1 MVWMLAPRKLRTMP
15 KSLLSR
21 ILPVA
26 PLGQLDP
33 KWALFSANSFIAAML
48 AIYLAFRLGLQRPYW
63 AMLTV
68 YLTAQPFAGAVRS
81 RAAYRFLGTLLG
93 ACAALALV
101 PVLVDQP
108 ALLSVAVTA
117 FAGLC
122 LYISLQDRTPRSYV
136 FLLAGYTATTV
147 AFSSVNAPAMVFDTA
162 LSRVEEILLGISCA
176 TLVHTLLFP
185 SDVTRPVLKL
195 LRDAVADAFALT
207 SEVLSA
213 RASNVPDPGRWKLA
227 ADITQ
232 LDILSTHLHYDTA
245 ARKPE
250 PRAISAVQNQLA
262 LVLPML
268 LAVEDSLAAMGELR
282 SAELNGLL
290 ADLADWARDPDRSL
304 VDAKDLIARCERF
317 GAVASGDTKIWD
329 RLLEASTVTRL
340 ATLIDALASAN
351 SISAALHGTSP
362 ASARKNRAQ
371 CPHAKARRHLHR
383 DPGLAALS
391 VAALFI
397 AVAGCCA
404 VWIATAWPEGGVA
417 AQIAAIAAALYSSLD
432 DPAPTLI
439 SYALWT
445 LACLPI
451 AAIYLFLIFPAIT
464 GFPMLVFS
472 LAPTFLVI
480 GYLQA
485 NPRHFIK
492 ALALGLGLISAL
504 DLQNKFSAD
513 LAVFIN
519 GNAAALIGL
528 MAAFLT
534 IRWLRSLSASRAA
547 QRLLRL
553 GWADLARL
561 ATARR
566 PMSRARWVGIMFD
579 RFGLIIPRLVAT
591 GADIGAETPRSLAAL
606 QIGLDLMALKQSAV
620 EDMHGDHELSR
631 LMPMLSHSFRWLARG
646 NAELRPDDA
655 HALLTAI
662 DSALS
667 VQAGERTDLQKRQVA
682 LTGMRRTLFPHA
694 HALSSSEVIR

>member
-1 MVWMLAPRKLRTMP
+1 L
-15 KSLLSR
+15 
-21 ILPVA
+21 
-26 PLGQLDP
+26 
-33 KWALFSANSFIAAML
+33 
-48 AIYLAFRLGLQRPYW
+48 
-63 AMLTV
+63 
-68 YLTAQPFAGAVRS
+68 
-81 RAAYRFLGTLLG
+81 
-93 ACAALALV
+93 
-101 PVLVDQP
+101 
-108 ALLSVAVTA
+108 
-117 FAGLC
+117 
-122 LYISLQDRTPRSYV
+122 
-136 FLLAGYTATTV
+136 
-147 AFSSVNAPAMVFDTA
+147 
-162 LSRVEEILLGISCA
+162 
-176 TLVHTLLFP
+176 
-185 SDVTRPVLKL
+185 
-195 LRDAVADAFALT
+195 
-207 SEVLSA
+207 
-213 RASNVPDPGRWKLA
+213 
-227 ADITQ
+227 
-232 LDILSTHLHYDTA
+232 
-245 ARKPE
+245 
-250 PRAISAVQNQLA
+250 
-262 LVLPML
+262 
-268 LAVEDSLAAMGELR
+268 
-282 SAELNGLL
+282 
-290 ADLADWARDPDRSL
+290 
-304 VDAKDLIARCERF
+304 
-317 GAVASGDTKIWD
+317 
-329 RLLEASTVTRL
+329 
-340 ATLIDALASAN
+340 
-351 SISAALHGTSP
+351 
-362 ASARKNRAQ
+362 
-371 CPHAKARRHLHR
+371 
-383 DPGLAALS
+383 
-391 VAALFI
+391 
-397 AVAGCCA
+397 
-404 VWIATAWPEGGVA
+404 IATAWPEGGVA

-528 MAAFLT
+528 MAAFLA

-682 LTGMRRTLFPHA
+682 LMGLRRTLFPHA